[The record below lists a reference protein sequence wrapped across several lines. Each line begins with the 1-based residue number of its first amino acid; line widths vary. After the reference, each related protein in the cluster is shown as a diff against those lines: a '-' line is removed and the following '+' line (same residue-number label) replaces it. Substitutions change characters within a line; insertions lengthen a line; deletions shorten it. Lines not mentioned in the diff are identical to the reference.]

1 MRLPRAPM
9 VPLMMV
15 LLVSCGT
22 PGIGSGRPGDPNIL
36 LREEIDRSGA
46 RTAYDAVQAL
56 RPQWLVT
63 RGITTLAQA
72 AGVEGIVIY
81 MDNAR
86 LGRPEE
92 MRRIA
97 LGSVQYLRFFSA
109 PQATQRWG
117 GGHLQGAILIS
128 TQSL

>member
-1 MRLPRAPM
+1 LRR
-9 VPLMMV
+9 
-15 LLVSCGT
+15 
-22 PGIGSGRPGDPNIL
+22 RP
-36 LREEIDRSGA
+36 
-46 RTAYDAVQAL
+46 
-56 RPQWLVT
+56 
-63 RGITTLAQA
+63 
-72 AGVEGIVIY
+72 GVEGIVIY

-92 MRRIA
+92 LRRIA